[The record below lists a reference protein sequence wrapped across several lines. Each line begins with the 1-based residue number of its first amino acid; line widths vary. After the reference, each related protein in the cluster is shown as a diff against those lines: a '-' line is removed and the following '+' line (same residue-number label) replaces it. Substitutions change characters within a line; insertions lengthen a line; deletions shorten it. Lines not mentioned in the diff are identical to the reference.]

1 MPTLTLAA
9 KDLRLLLRDPRS
21 AVILLVTPLLL
32 IVVMYFALGEGFGEK
47 PDERLR
53 VSVVNLD
60 RGLPA
65 KVPFPE
71 KPWADVVLD
80 DLSATQDIR
89 LEIITDKVE
98 AERLIA
104 KSRRPAVIVFGPEFS
119 ARMHACSFLTQPGSV
134 NPLGRDGIAFDRLDF
149 QLLTDRTQP
158 VSASV
163 IEQVAQVTLL
173 RVVIPWMIGKA
184 FQRVG
189 DEGFME
195 LVADRLNGVK
205 PIPPQVLEELDPAVQ
220 KLLTALTAH
229 PEFQAL
235 VFNEFRN
242 AKGSTVIKATQDA
255 LVVSGRKAEFQAA
268 VHKAF
273 QNPKLL
279 DAMGKELAFGEV
291 LTPSVRKQVGPTVK
305 RGVGDLFSNY
315 NFEAATWSD
324 LVKSEQRQ
332 ANAANRATL
341 VTATDLR
348 APILVPSNSVMFA
361 FFLVLNV
368 GWLFVAERK
377 HGTLVR
383 LRAAPLT
390 RGQILL
396 GKLLPCLLVSL
407 LQGFFLLGAGRL
419 VLNMS
424 WGPRPELLIP
434 LVASTSFAAVG
445 LSVLVA
451 SVARSETQV
460 AVYGTLLVLVL
471 GGVSGSLLPR
481 ELMPEQMK
489 TVSLVT
495 PHAWALD
502 AYSQL
507 LAAPNP
513 DVSAVFLSCGVLV
526 AFGAA
531 FTALAWWRMDLE

>member
-32 IVVMYFALGEGFGEK
+32 IVVLYFALGEGFGEK

-53 VSVVNLD
+53 ISVVNLD
-60 RGLPA
+60 KGLPG

-71 KPWADVVLD
+71 KPWSEVVID

-89 LEIITDKVE
+89 LEIITDRAE

-104 KSRRPAVIVFGPEFS
+104 KGRRPAVIVFGPDFS
-119 ARMHACSFLTQPGSV
+119 DRMHRCSFLTQPDSV
-134 NPLGRDGIAFDRLDF
+134 QPLGRDGIEFDKLDL

-158 VSASV
+158 VSASI
-163 IEQVAQVTLL
+163 IEQVAQVTLI

-184 FQRVG
+184 FLRVG
-189 DEGFME
+189 DEKFME
-195 LVADRLNGVK
+195 LVAERLNGVK
-205 PIPPQVLEELDPAVQ
+205 PIPPAVLAELDPVVQ
-220 KLLTALTAH
+220 KLLVALTNH

-235 VFNEFRN
+235 VLKEFRD
-242 AKGSTVIKATQDA
+242 AKGSNFVKAGQDA
-255 LVVSGRKAEFQAA
+255 LVIANRKAEFQAA

-279 DAMGKELAFGEV
+279 EAMGKEVAFGEV
-291 LTPSVRKQVGPTVK
+291 LTPSVRKEVGPTVK
-305 RGVGDLFSNY
+305 RGVGDLFSKY

-324 LVKSEQRQ
+324 LVKSDARQ
-332 ANAANRATL
+332 ATTSNRTTLATAA
-341 VTATDLR
+341 DLR

-390 RGQILL
+390 RGQILM
-396 GKLLPCLLVSL
+396 GKLLPCLAVSL

-419 VLNMS
+419 FLNMS

-434 LVASTSFAAVG
+434 LVACTSVAAVG

-471 GGVSGSLLPR
+471 GGISGSLLPR

-513 DVSAVFLSCGVLV
+513 DVTAVFTSCAVLL